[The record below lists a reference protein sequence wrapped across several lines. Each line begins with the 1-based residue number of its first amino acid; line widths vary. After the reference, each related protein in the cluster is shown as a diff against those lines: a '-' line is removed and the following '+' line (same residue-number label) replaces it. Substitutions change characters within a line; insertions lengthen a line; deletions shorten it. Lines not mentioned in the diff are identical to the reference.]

1 MSKETKSRRY
11 DTVVFDLD
19 GTLLDT
25 LTDLTNSTNVVMEQY
40 QMPGYTR
47 EQVRSFVGN
56 GIRRLLE
63 RAVSRDMDTEEFEQ
77 IHKSFREH
85 YDLHCMDETK
95 PYPGI
100 ISLLEWLNSEGYQT
114 AIVSNKADFAV
125 KKLNDIYFKDLVSV
139 AIGEQEGC
147 RRKPAPDSVFR
158 AIRELD
164 QRAGKE
170 TGERE
175 SVFDPVDE
183 KEGCSSGTI
192 SKERKA
198 RTVYVGDSDVDID
211 TAANAGIDCILVSW
225 GFRSREF
232 LIEHGAKE
240 AQIAADA
247 QELRYL
253 LEK

>member
-25 LTDLTNSTNVVMEQY
+25 LADLTNSTNVVMEQY

-100 ISLLEWLNSEGYQT
+100 IALLEWLNSAGYQT

-125 KKLNDIYFKDLVSV
+125 KKLNDIYFKNLVPV

-158 AIRELD
+158 AVRELD
-164 QRAGKE
+164 
-170 TGERE
+170 ER
-175 SVFDPVDE
+175 
-183 KEGCSSGTI
+183 KEGESSGRDSDVAKYSASAEI
-192 SKERKA
+192 SEERKA
-198 RTVYVGDSDVDID
+198 RTVYVGDSEVDID

-225 GFRSREF
+225 GFRTREF

-240 AQIAADA
+240 EQIAADV